1 MEKKREIDIPL
12 EMFLEE
18 ERKKCLKQLQHYYK
32 KYGCKEIDQL
42 KDYLQSLLQD
52 PSLQDPSLDP
62 STEIDEIKKQL
73 ELLEL
78 YS

>member
-1 MEKKREIDIPL
+1 MEKNREIDIPL

-52 PSLQDPSLDP
+52 PSLDP

>member
-1 MEKKREIDIPL
+1 MDQNNKEREIDIPL

-18 ERKKCLKQLQHYYK
+18 ERKKCLKQLQNYYK

-42 KDYLQSLLQD
+42 KDYLQSLLEG
-52 PSLQDPSLDP
+52 PSLQDPN
-62 STEIDEIKKQL
+62 TEMDEIKKQL
-73 ELLEL
+73 DLLEL

>member
-1 MEKKREIDIPL
+1 MDREIDIPL

-32 KYGCKEIDQL
+32 KYGCKEIDHL
-42 KDYLQSLLQD
+42 KEYLHSLLEN
-52 PSLQDPSLDP
+52 PLLDP
-62 STEIDEIKKQL
+62 STEMVEIKKQL
-73 ELLEL
+73 DLLEL

>member
-1 MEKKREIDIPL
+1 MEREIDIPL

-18 ERKKCLKQLQHYYK
+18 ERKKCLKQLQDYYK

-42 KDYLQSLLQD
+42 KHYLQSLLQD
-52 PSLQDPSLDP
+52 PN
-62 STEIDEIKKQL
+62 TEIDEIKKQL
-73 ELLEL
+73 DLLEL